1 MKYSSRCHGIFFF
14 FLFLFFPSIDAW
26 AVSPSFDCATAIR
39 LDEHAICAND
49 QLAVL
54 DRIADEAYKYLR
66 IHQSKSF
73 ANKLNLPFIKQ
84 RQACGENVACIRK
97 IQIASIKLFKQ
108 KGAPIESPDLEK
120 MDLIQNEA
128 TVDGHL
134 DISSG
139 AQSARLAPQE
149 MAVPQE
155 PQGAG
160 ETQKQ
165 QAEPLLSEENA
176 KPSDNQEASAT
187 PVASDAEKVDG
198 STFVQPAQGASTIMD
213 ATPIA
218 APIDHQETQ
227 LPVMKDKL
235 DSDAIKAH
243 QQKFN
248 VGFIVALT
256 GLSLITLAL
265 SYKILTD
272 RNAPNAASDVSA
284 HKGKKIEA
292 RAAKSTDRRESLST
306 TGYLPARKS
315 ASGLAADKSNNE
327 KIPQAW
333 VWSYYK
339 GQI

>member
-1 MKYSSRCHGIFFF
+1 MGYFF

-39 LDEHAICAND
+39 LDERAICAND

-120 MDLIQNEA
+120 MDLVQNEA

-149 MAVPQE
+149 MA
-155 PQGAG
+155 AL
-160 ETQKQ
+160 K
-165 QAEPLLSEENA
+165 NR
-176 KPSDNQEASAT
+176 
-187 PVASDAEKVDG
+187 
-198 STFVQPAQGASTIMD
+198 
-213 ATPIA
+213 
-218 APIDHQETQ
+218 
-227 LPVMKDKL
+227 
-235 DSDAIKAH
+235 KA
-243 QQKFN
+243 
-248 VGFIVALT
+248 
-256 GLSLITLAL
+256 LARL
-265 SYKILTD
+265 K
-272 RNAPNAASDVSA
+272 
-284 HKGKKIEA
+284 
-292 RAAKSTDRRESLST
+292 T
-306 TGYLPARKS
+306 TG
-315 ASGLAADKSNNE
+315 GAAAQQRE
-327 KIPQAW
+327 CET
-333 VWSYYK
+333 VR
-339 GQI
+339 